1 MDQTKSLLR
10 TRRRISL
17 TMRVS
22 LLLVLAAVL
31 PLLITV
37 LGSEFIL
44 RPTLLSQAATQ
55 MESNAQVHAQTID
68 AYMVARLQELEF
80 LGQFF
85 SIQKFLDGD
94 QTFSTQAES
103 ELALGYHLDPD
114 YTTWTLFDMQGN
126 LRLAYP
132 TLPTPRGKYNIVPE
146 AQQQL
151 QAVNTIY
158 ISDVYFDD
166 VAGKAFI
173 DIYASISGT
182 NNKPVGIARATLDL
196 DNIWTAINDETN
208 AGPGTY
214 AMIID
219 AHGVRIAYTN
229 TDTTLT
235 TQPPA
240 LFKAIAPLS
249 EQFQSVIKNENLYGN
264 SHSPVKVL
272 ADPTLA
278 SMQQNAQGSAT
289 FQMTPSLQQEPFQ
302 VARAACH
309 VLPWTYLVLRPV
321 STITAAADEQELDLF
336 LLAGLAVILAALIGL
351 FVGRRMTRPL
361 LSSVTSLR
369 DSSAALKVLA
379 TSEHTSAKEQKWMI
393 EASQTGLQSVQY
405 YVDATQI
412 AARKLDEIGNRMIQ
426 QASHDTLHDN
436 AQILSTIVSVARYIE
451 KAADYQQKSCKTL
464 ATAIRV
470 TSQVTEQLILG
481 ANSATESSEQLD
493 QVVEQLRE
501 VVGR

>member
-1 MDQTKSLLR
+1 MDQNKRVFSTQGR
-10 TRRRISL
+10 VSL

-44 RPTLLSQAATQ
+44 RPTLLSQASTQ
-55 MESNAQVHAQTID
+55 MESNAQAHAQTID

-85 SIQKFLDGD
+85 AIQKFLSGD
-94 QTFSTQAES
+94 QVFAAQAQS

-132 TLPTPRGKYNIVPE
+132 TLPALRGKYNIVPD
-146 AQQQL
+146 ARQQL
-151 QAVNTIY
+151 QSIDQIY

-173 DIYASISGT
+173 DIYATIAGSTG
-182 NNKPVGIARATLDL
+182 KPVGIARATLNL
-196 DNIWTAINDETN
+196 DTIWTAVNDETN

-214 AMIID
+214 AMILD

-249 EQFQSVIKNENLYGN
+249 PQFQSVIRDEDLYGN
-264 SHSPVKVL
+264 NHSAVTVL

-278 SMQQNAQGSAT
+278 SIQQDPQGAMS
-289 FQMTPSLQQEPFQ
+289 FQMTPGLQTEPFQ
-302 VARAACH
+302 VVRAVCH
-309 VLPWTYLVLRPV
+309 ILPWTYLVLQPV
-321 STITAAADEQELDLF
+321 STITAAADEQQKYII
-336 LLAGLAVILAALIGL
+336 LLAGLVIVLAALIGL
-351 FVGRRMTRPL
+351 LVGRRMTQPL
-361 LSSVTSLR
+361 QHSVTSLR
-369 DSSAALKVLA
+369 GSSTALKILA
-379 TSEHTSAKEQKWMI
+379 TREHSSAKEQKWMI

-412 AARKLDEIGNRMIQ
+412 AAHRLDEIGSHMLQ
-426 QASHDTLHDN
+426 QAENEALQDN
-436 AQILSTIVSVARYIE
+436 RQVLTTIISVARYIE
-451 KAADYQQKSCKTL
+451 RAANYQQKSCQSL

-470 TSQVTEQLILG
+470 TSQVSEQLLMS

-501 VVGR
+501 VVGK

>member
-1 MDQTKSLLR
+1 MDQKNSLSR
-10 TRRRISL
+10 TRSRVSL

-22 LLLVLAAVL
+22 LLLVLAAAL

-37 LGSEFIL
+37 LGSELIL
-44 RPTLLSQAATQ
+44 RPTLLSQASTQ
-55 MESNAQVHAQTID
+55 MESNAQAHTQTID

-85 SIQKFLDGD
+85 AIQRFLGGD
-94 QTFSTQAES
+94 KAFAEQAQS

-132 TLPTPRGKYNIVPE
+132 TLPTPRGKYNIIPE

-151 QAVNTIY
+151 QKANQIF

-173 DIYASISGT
+173 DIYASIEGTSG
-182 NNKPVGIARATLDL
+182 KPVGIARASLDL
-196 DNIWTAINDETN
+196 DTIWTAVNDETN

-214 AMIID
+214 AMILD
-219 AHGVRIAYTN
+219 THGVRIAYTN

-240 LFKAIAPLS
+240 LFKAVAPLS
-249 EQFQSVIKNENLYGN
+249 AQFQSTIKDEDLYGN
-264 SHSPVKVL
+264 NHSAVKVL

-278 SMQQNAQGSAT
+278 SMQQNAQSAAT
-289 FQMTPSLQQEPFQ
+289 FQMTPSLQNEPFQ
-302 VARAACH
+302 VASASCH
-309 VLPWTYLVLRPV
+309 ILPWTYLVLRPV
-321 STITAAADEQELDLF
+321 STITAAANEQELYLF
-336 LLAGLAVILAALIGL
+336 LLAGLVIILAALIGL
-351 FVGRRMTRPL
+351 LIGRRMTRPL
-361 LSSVTSLR
+361 LHSVTSLR
-369 DSSAALKVLA
+369 GSSDALKTLA
-379 TSEHTSAKEQKWMI
+379 TSEQTSAQEQKWMV

-412 AARKLDEIGNRMIQ
+412 AARRLDEIGNQMLKQ
-426 QASHDTLHDN
+426 TGNNTLQDN
-436 AQILSTIVSVARYIE
+436 RQILATIVSVAQYIE
-451 KAADYQQKSCKTL
+451 RAAHYQQKSCQTL

-481 ANSATESSEQLD
+481 ANSATESSEKLD

-501 VVGR
+501 VVGK